1 MKLNSNHCFTVTKVQ
16 NNLIVIVLFT
26 IVSLMSQNVSQ
37 AAPVWQDDS
46 AEQQSDSPMPGEMQA
61 MVLTAKAFRVA
72 SKRIEPSLVSIESF
86 GGVGAKQGR
95 IGGIRK
101 QGEGNT
107 TGVIISPDGYILT
120 STFNFV
126 QEPPIVTVMTSDG
139 KRRVAKLLGRDD
151 TRKVILLKIDG
162 VKDLPV
168 PEMVPIDEVT
178 VGQWAVSLGL
188 GYGDQSPAVSMGII
202 SATNRIG
209 GRAIQTDANISP
221 ANYGGP
227 LVDIEGRM
235 LGMCVPMNPQSQAVG
250 AGVEWYDSGIGFAVP
265 VTDFKAII
273 DRLKD
278 GSRISPGFIGIV
290 AAPNPLGDG
299 LKVAKVVPDS
309 AAGKAGIKEKD
320 IVLSFNGKPINDM
333 LSLKQLLIRF
343 EAGEEVEIVYL
354 RDEKESTVK
363 LKLGEPPRPKDPND
377 LPFKIDR

>member
-1 MKLNSNHCFTVTKVQ
+1 MKPNSISWLAMTLLKHHLTAFA
-16 NNLIVIVLFT
+16 LIAFFVL
-26 IVSLMSQNVSQ
+26 VESQCLH
-37 AAPVWQDDS
+37 AAPVWQDDPP
-46 AEQQSDSPMPGEMQA
+46 AKPRDAKLPGEMRA
-61 MVLTAKAFRVA
+61 MMLTAKAFRVA

-95 IGGIRK
+95 INGIRK

-120 STFNFV
+120 STFNFL

-151 TRKVILLKIDG
+151 IRKVILLKIDG
-162 VKDLPV
+162 VKNLPV
-168 PEMVPIDEVT
+168 PEMVPVDEVA
-178 VGQWAVSLGL
+178 VGQWSVSIGY

-235 LGMCVPMNPQSQAVG
+235 LGMCVPMNPQSQAVS

-265 VTDFKAII
+265 VTDFEAII

-278 GSRISPGFIGIV
+278 GTKISPGFCGV
-290 AAPNPLGDG
+290 LAAPNPVGDG

-309 AAGKAGIKEKD
+309 AAAKAGIKEKD
-320 IVLSFNGKPINDM
+320 VVLSFNGKKINDM
-333 LSLKQLLIRF
+333 LSLRQLLIRF
-343 EAGEEVEIVYL
+343 EAGEEVKVVYV
-354 RDEKESTVK
+354 RDEKEETVT
-363 LKLGEPPRPKDPND
+363 LKLGEPPRPKDAVE